1 MSSPRPAPPGWYRH
15 PEGGQRY
22 WDGTAWSQGPIAPPS
37 WPPGWYPDPEGS
49 GRKRHWD
56 GRAWQQ
62 TTDRLIRGGWYAA
75 ILFPIAGLVIGIVLS
90 TRGEGS
96 TGAVMIAISIV
107 VGVSCGRSSWG
118 SRLGLWRESLR
129 PNVGAR
135 TGGNMRSC
143 RSREATTDGFA
154 MPSTAAT
161 SRPRAVRSSA
171 RARARWVRRPAPR
184 AGSRFRP
191 DTCSARRTAQSR
203 PRPSGL
209 WRSARALRS
218 RRVIASHASMVS
230 QPEAVT
236 RLTRGG

>member
-1 MSSPRPAPPGWYRH
+1 VSSPRPAPPGWYPH

-118 SRLGLWRESLR
+118 SRFGLWRESLR

-171 RARARWVRRPAPR
+171 RARARWVRRPAPGLEVDSVLIPAR
-184 AGSRFRP
+184 HGGPRNPARDPAVYGGVRERSDRGGSSPR
-191 DTCSARRTAQSR
+191 TRRWSLS
-203 PRPSGL
+203 PRP
-209 WRSARALRS
+209 
-218 RRVIASHASMVS
+218 
-230 QPEAVT
+230 
-236 RLTRGG
+236 